1 MAVTLAQWA
10 IDNRD
15 AVPKRNGALIMML
28 NQISPVM
35 RVLPMDK
42 IDGAFYEY
50 ERVTTLPAVGWRA
63 VNQAWS
69 ESTGVTTPYREH
81 LKILGGEAKVDVH
94 LLRTATQNG
103 QGTLKRQT
111 ELKLQ
116 AAANEWERSFFEG
129 SETSDPDELVGLR
142 NRIAGN
148 QLIIQASGGG
158 TLTLAKFDQA
168 IDAVPFSPR
177 DAVSVGQVRQG
188 AGIKVSAFMNRTVY
202 TKLNALINATTG
214 SRQIVTTRDAFGNYV
229 ERYRHVELNVVEQSG
244 TGVTTLDYD
253 EDPGDG
259 TADTASIYL
268 CAFGDGLVHGIFNN
282 GGSGQMGPDG
292 QEIPILIQ
300 QHQFGSLDTIG
311 MESEPRVTLRFE
323 GSYGMAIDH
332 PRAASRL
339 YGITNT

>member
-1 MAVTLAQWA
+1 MAVTLGQWA
-10 IDNRD
+10 VDARDQMPARNR
-15 AVPKRNGALIMML
+15 VLIRML

-63 VNQAWS
+63 VNQAWT

-94 LLRTATQNG
+94 LLRTSAQNG
-103 QGTLKRQT
+103 QGTMKRQV
-111 ELKLQ
+111 ELKLM

-129 SETSDPDELVGLR
+129 SEASDPDELVGLR

-148 QLIIQASGGG
+148 QLVLQASGGG
-158 TLTLAKFDQA
+158 TLTLAKFNAA

-177 DAVSVGQVRQG
+177 SGSSVGQIKQG
-188 AGIKVSAFMNRTVY
+188 EGIKVSAFMNRTVY
-202 TKLNALINATTG
+202 AKLQALIEASTG
-214 SRQIVTTRDAFGNYV
+214 ARQIQTTRDDFGNYI
-229 ERYRHVELNVVEQSG
+229 ERYRHAEINVVEQSG
-244 TGVTTLDYD
+244 TGTTTLDFD

-259 TADTASIYL
+259 TADTASIYV
-268 CAFGDGLVHGIFNN
+268 CAFGEGLVHGIFNN
-282 GGSGQMGPDG
+282 GGSGQTGGDG

-300 QHQFGSLDTIG
+300 QHQFGSLDTLG
-311 MESEPRVTLRFE
+311 MESEPRVTVRFE
-323 GSYGMAIDH
+323 GSYGLAIDH
-332 PRAASRL
+332 PRCASRL